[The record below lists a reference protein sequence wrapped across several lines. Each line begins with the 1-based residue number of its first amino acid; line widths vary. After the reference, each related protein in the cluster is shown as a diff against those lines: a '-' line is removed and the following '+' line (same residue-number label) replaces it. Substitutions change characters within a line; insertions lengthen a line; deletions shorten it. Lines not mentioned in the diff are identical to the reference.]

1 MLLTFACW
9 RWVPLSVIALSG
21 LDNISDVA
29 TISWGR
35 ALGEWAFFSANLFA
49 LCSMLTSYWGL
60 GGSFLTNIFDQF
72 LPGNDEQPFKRFK
85 VLLVVAVPP
94 FILAYSGMVSFVNA
108 LYFAGVFSGVILSI
122 MPILILK
129 GSRRQGDITPADL
142 PGANHASLNPDLHRI
157 ALSLQRRLRHR
168 FGLWL
173 PACGLVVALLMPP
186 RSVYSGAGFYLSLI
200 CYILRNFI
208 VSNSPE

>member
-1 MLLTFACW
+1 M
-9 RWVPLSVIALSG
+9 IALSG

-49 LCSMLTSYWGL
+49 LCAMLTSYWGL

-72 LPGNDEQPFKRFK
+72 RLGNDEQPFKRFK

-129 GSRRQGDITPADL
+129 GSRRQGDITPGWTCPAL
-142 PGANHASLNPDLHRI
+142 ITHPFIQIFIVLLYLCSAVYAIAS
-157 ALSLQRRLRHR
+157 A
-168 FGLWL
+168 FGYL
-173 PACGLVVALLMPP
+173 PAGW
-186 RSVYSGAGFYLSLI
+186 
-200 CYILRNFI
+200 
-208 VSNSPE
+208 